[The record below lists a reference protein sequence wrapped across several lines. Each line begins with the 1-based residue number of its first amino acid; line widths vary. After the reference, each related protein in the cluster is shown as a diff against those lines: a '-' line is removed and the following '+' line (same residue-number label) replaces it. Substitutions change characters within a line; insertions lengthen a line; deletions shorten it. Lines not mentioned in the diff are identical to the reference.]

1 MMKKT
6 ISKDFGRCHLME
18 LVPKSRNGAGI
29 VFKIPQSGIY
39 PHAIRLEFP
48 CTNNEAEYEA
58 LIQGMILSLQM
69 KVENMVVTGDSKL
82 VINHIKKKYRI
93 KKEKL
98 KHYARRVC
106 ELMDSFNSFNIS
118 FIPRE
123 KNKKFAFHW
132 Q

>member
-1 MMKKT
+1 MK
-6 ISKDFGRCHLME
+6 L
-18 LVPKSRNGAGI
+18 
-29 VFKIPQSGIY
+29 
-39 PHAIRLEFP
+39 
-48 CTNNEAEYEA
+48 EYEA

-69 KVENMVVTGDSKL
+69 KVENLVVTGDSEL

-123 KNKKFAFHW
+123 KNKKLIHW